1 MTRERFKVV
10 PAVYGI
16 FLKNDQILLLRR
28 YNTGYQD
35 GNYSLPAGHLDGKE
49 TLKQALIRE
58 IMEEIGVIVKNQDL
72 ELIHIINRNAKD
84 AERIDFFFVI
94 KNWEGEPQIMEHDKC
109 DEMRWVLKNDLPEN
123 MAPEVKQATNNI
135 FNTKSIYSDMDFNE

>member
-1 MTRERFKVV
+1 MPTERFKIV

-16 FLKNDQILLLRR
+16 FLKDDQILLLRR

-35 GNYSLPAGHLDGKE
+35 GNYSLPAGHLNGNE

-58 IMEEIGVIVKNQDL
+58 IMEEIGIIVDKQDL
-72 ELIHIINRNAKD
+72 ELIHVINRNAND

-94 KNWEGEPQIMEHDKC
+94 RNWQGEPQIMESNKC
-109 DEMRWVLKNDLPEN
+109 DEMKWVLKNDLPEN
-123 MAPEVKQATNNI
+123 IAPEVKQAAYNI
-135 FNTKSIYSDMDFNE
+135 FNNKSIYSDMDFNE